1 MATRTDARLHYE
13 KACHLGKKEGGAP
26 TVLDDILKERHII
39 SPPEVPLGLVLIPI
53 DQIVGTK
60 TKGRSHSFSRSFY
73 PVLDTDSEFCAK
85 WCNLCSAHLNEG
97 IQEPIKAYE
106 FMNQFYILEGN
117 KRVSVLKYFGAVSV
131 PGQVTRIIPPRL
143 DDKET
148 RIYYEFMDFYS
159 LSSINDI
166 WFSRPGSFAKLQHLV
181 GKHPNELWNEKDR
194 QDFHSVYAAFTKVFH
209 SIQGTKHR
217 VLPGDAFLTFIDLY
231 DYQSL
236 VQESSASLKE
246 KLKKMKEE
254 FPLLQ
259 SEQPVSLHM
268 QPEEKTAKKNLLLQ
282 LIPADQKQLH
292 VCFIHARNP
301 VVSSWTYA
309 HDLGRIYLEESFS
322 DQIVIS
328 CYNDVTEEAIHDVLE
343 AAIKEGNQLIFTTS
357 PIFLKG
363 SLKAAIEHPEVK
375 ILNCSL
381 NTSHKYIRTYYARMY
396 EAKFLM
402 GAVAGSMTENDHLG
416 YIADYPIYGEIAG
429 INSFALG
436 AKLVNPRAVVHLEW
450 SKTTH
455 PADPSFFEKHG
466 ISIISGKDMTAP
478 GTYSQHFGLY
488 RTYPDGS
495 VWNIAAPVWNWGRFY
510 ERMIRSVINGNWKSD
525 DEKDASKGVN
535 YWWGMS
541 SGMVEVVCSH
551 RLPIGT
557 ARLISL
563 LRDTISRGDFNPF
576 SGILYSQEGI
586 VQKDA
591 DQVLKPE
598 EIITMNWLAENVIG
612 QIPSK
617 TDLQEPA
624 KSLTTLLGCKEEDH
638 LP

>member
-13 KACHLGKKEGGAP
+13 KACHLGKKEGGSPA
-26 TVLDDILKERHII
+26 VLDSILKAKHIT
-39 SPPEVPLGLVLIPI
+39 SPAEVSLGLVLIPI
-53 DQIVGTK
+53 NQIVGTK
-60 TKGRSHSFSRSFY
+60 SEGRSNSFSKSFY
-73 PVLDTDSEFCAK
+73 PILDTDSEFCSK

-106 FMNQFYILEGN
+106 FMNQFYIQEGN

-131 PGQVTRIIPPRL
+131 PGQVIRIIPPRL

-166 WFSRPGSFAKLQHLV
+166 WFSRTGSFAKLQHLV
-181 GKHPNELWNEKDR
+181 GKHPNESWTEQER
-194 QDFHSVYAAFTKVFH
+194 QDFHSIYATFTKEFR
-209 SIQGTKHR
+209 SIQNTKHNI
-217 VLPGDAFLTFIDLY
+217 LPGDAFLSFINLY
-231 DYQSL
+231 DYQNL
-236 VQESSASLKE
+236 VHESSASLKE

-268 QPEEKTAKKNLLLQ
+268 QPEEKSNKKNLLLQ
-282 LIPADQKQLH
+282 LIPVGQKKLR
-292 VCFIHARNP
+292 VGFIYNRNP
-301 VVSSWTYA
+301 YVSSWAYA
-309 HDLGRIYLEESFS
+309 HELGRTHLEKSFS
-322 DQIVIS
+322 DQIVTS
-328 CYNDVTEEAIHDVLE
+328 CINDITEETIHEALEQAI
-343 AAIKEGNQLIFTTS
+343 AEGNQLIFTTS

-402 GAVAGSMTENDHLG
+402 GAVAGSMTENDRLG
-416 YIADYPIYGEIAG
+416 YIADYPIYGTIAG
-429 INSFALG
+429 INAFALG
-436 AKLVNPRAVVHLEW
+436 AKLVNPRAEVYLDW

-455 PADPSFFEKHG
+455 PAAPSFFEEHE
-466 ISIISGKDMTAP
+466 ISIISGKDLAAP
-478 GTYSQHFGLY
+478 GTYAQHFGLY
-488 RTYPDGS
+488 KTYPDGS
-495 VWNIAAPVWNWGRFY
+495 IWNIAMPIWNWGRFY
-510 ERMIRSVINGNWKSD
+510 EQMIRSVMNGNWKSD
-525 DEKDASKGVN
+525 DEKDAAKGVN

-541 SGMVEVVCSH
+541 SGMVDVICSH

-557 ARLISL
+557 ARLIAL
-563 LRDTISRGDFNPF
+563 LKDTICRGDFNPF
-576 SGILYSQEGI
+576 SGILYSQNDI
-586 VQKDA
+586 VQKDP
-591 DQVLKPE
+591 DRVLAPE
-598 EIITMNWLAENVIG
+598 EIITMNWLAENIIG

-617 TDLQEPA
+617 TELQEPA
-624 KSLTTLLGCKEEDH
+624 KNLTTLLGCKEEDH